1 MELRYKNVSLSG
13 HDLDELNK
21 GHFSAAEPK
30 LETKIKEFLDL
41 PQTKFDKTYEIVE
54 YSHVTFPQ
62 YNTIQAKKPFV
73 LRCQTCLNISVF
85 SQPPVKLMMALTAS
99 SLQSTV

>member
-30 LETKIKEFLDL
+30 LETKIKEFFDL

-54 YSHVTFPQ
+54 YSHVTFPHQ
-62 YNTIQAKKPFV
+62 YRPKSLSFYADKHVSTF
-73 LRCQTCLNISVF
+73 RF
-85 SQPPVKLMMALTAS
+85 SRSHQLS
-99 SLQSTV
+99 

>member
-21 GHFSAAEPK
+21 RHFSGAEPK
-30 LETKIKEFLDL
+30 LETKMKEFLDL

-54 YSHVTFPQ
+54 YSHVAFPHQYRPKSLSFYDDKPVSTFRLLAV
-62 YNTIQAKKPFV
+62 T
-73 LRCQTCLNISVF
+73 S
-85 SQPPVKLMMALTAS
+85 
-99 SLQSTV
+99 